1 MTREDFIKFWT
12 EVTSVVLTAFAD
24 VSDELGD
31 LVNEAKGKSIE
42 EQKGAFCDIVDAVV
56 ENIVSRMSDEDL
68 AEM

>member
-1 MTREDFIKFWT
+1 MKREEFTKFWT

-24 VSDELGD
+24 VSDELAD
-31 LVNEAKGKSIE
+31 RIKEAKGEPSE
-42 EQKGAFCDIVDAVV
+42 EQNDAFCDIVDAIV

>member
-1 MTREDFIKFWT
+1 MTREEFTKFWT

-56 ENIVSRMSDEDL
+56 ENIASRMSDEDL